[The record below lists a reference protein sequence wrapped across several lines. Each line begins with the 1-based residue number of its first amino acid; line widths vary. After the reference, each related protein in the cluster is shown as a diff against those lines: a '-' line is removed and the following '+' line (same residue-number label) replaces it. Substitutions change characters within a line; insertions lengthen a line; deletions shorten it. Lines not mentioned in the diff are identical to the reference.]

1 MINFIEYFYNIKVD
15 KIIYEKGYYSFSYKN
30 NLYKLYIYNE
40 NMDIDSLYKINKSML
55 NSTLVSEIILN
66 KNNEIIS
73 VNNNIAYILIKI
85 YVNVKK
91 NILLEEINF
100 ISNSLEGKNINI
112 NWGKLWED
120 KIDYLEDLIGENGKK
135 YPIMVDSFNYFVGM
149 AENAISYYN
158 SIVFDSNYKITVSHK
173 KIRLDDT
180 IEALYNPLNII
191 FDFRVR
197 DVAEYIKFSFFNNNT
212 NIFNEI
218 KIYLK
223 NNYLSLTEV
232 KLLVSRLLYPSFYFD
247 MYDDIMIDE
256 KEEKILT
263 FILSRLNDYEIY
275 LKKVIELLANNYD
288 IEEIMWIKKNHI

>member
-158 SIVFDSNYKITVSHK
+158 SIVFDSNYKITISHK

-263 FILSRLNDYEIY
+263 FILSKLNDYEIY
-275 LKKVIELLANNYD
+275 LKKVIELLAKNYD
-288 IEEIMWIKKNHI
+288 IEEIMWIKKNHT

>member
-40 NMDIDSLYKINKSML
+40 NMDINSLYKINRAML

-73 VNNNIAYILIKI
+73 TNNNIAYILIKI

-100 ISNSLEGKNINI
+100 ISNSLEEKNINI
-112 NWGKLWED
+112 NWAKLWED
-120 KIDYLEDLIGENGKK
+120 KIDYLENLIGENGKK

-158 SIVFDSNYKITVSHK
+158 SIVFDSNHKITISHK

-218 KIYLK
+218 KIYFK

-263 FILSRLNDYEIY
+263 FILSRINDYEIY

>member
-40 NMDIDSLYKINKSML
+40 NMDINSLYKINRAML

-158 SIVFDSNYKITVSHK
+158 SIVFDSNYKITISHK

-218 KIYLK
+218 KIYFK

-263 FILSRLNDYEIY
+263 FILSRINDYEIY

>member
-73 VNNNIAYILIKI
+73 VNNNIAYILIKT

-120 KIDYLEDLIGENGKK
+120 KIDYLENLIGENGKK

-158 SIVFDSNYKITVSHK
+158 SIVFDSNYKITISHK

-218 KIYLK
+218 KIYFK

-263 FILSRLNDYEIY
+263 FILSKLNDYEIY
-275 LKKVIELLANNYD
+275 LKKVIELLAKNYD
-288 IEEIMWIKKNHI
+288 IEEIMWIKKNHT

>member
-120 KIDYLEDLIGENGKK
+120 KIDYLENLIGENGKK